1 MRQLS
6 ILDPSERNRYVSDG
20 VYIVRRAPKRFL
32 GQLSSLIH
40 RSNALGSSHG
50 GKSQNVVVLF
60 AASTH
65 SLLSPVSSHTE
76 RKSAEPRPDLLNWRT
91 EVTFGTILPTANM
104 CPVQRERAAQTNL
117 SCYTESPAGHR
128 GPSGK
133 AMIRRGTDHSFFHWG
148 QPARLSIKEAESKRK
163 LTRKLEELPFI
174 RFAGA
179 AQHIAGSQRAHT
191 TCLTLRSEG
200 PFHPIYTRSHSPS
213 GPATTPQNGSS
224 CGTFYS
230 GVTAVERNKILRP
243 PNIGDG
249 VSGGNL
255 WLYRTYRELEVA
267 FYRCQVMDWFLQPF
281 FYVLVFYMT
290 DIRLD
295 LLDITESTRR
305 FIINMMI
312 GMETRSTTGVLVVQD
327 NQTINNSN
335 LRRGKESKSMDI
347 NEPSLMDVAHDTINS
362 TQGPAL
368 IEVAYF
374 PREGRAFFV
383 VIVGRSH
390 EIYAGRRNQTKAR
403 RPKISLVLDNL
414 ANRIPA
420 QRHSLFVRPLPF
432 SLSLSTAGKAV
443 VETKPI
449 ATPTIKYEIGPLL
462 KDLME
467 WPTPPKSAYV
477 IGELMAGNN
486 PYGYCISRTGICKS
500 GRENIHVFLFQEILS
515 RNRALRG
522 MLPILPRTL
531 WISFP
536 RSERYWTKT
545 PNGAR

>member
-1 MRQLS
+1 
-6 ILDPSERNRYVSDG
+6 
-20 VYIVRRAPKRFL
+20 
-32 GQLSSLIH
+32 
-40 RSNALGSSHG
+40 
-50 GKSQNVVVLF
+50 
-60 AASTH
+60 
-65 SLLSPVSSHTE
+65 
-76 RKSAEPRPDLLNWRT
+76 
-91 EVTFGTILPTANM
+91 M

-200 PFHPIYTRSHSPS
+200 P
-213 GPATTPQNGSS
+213 
-224 CGTFYS
+224 
-230 GVTAVERNKILRP
+230 
-243 PNIGDG
+243 
-249 VSGGNL
+249 L

-486 PYGYCISRTGICKS
+486 PYVKTTLHNCGSQKEYYRLLYFENRDLQI
-500 GRENIHVFLFQEILS
+500 RERKHSCFFLFQEILS